1 MKMSDDPIVAEV
13 RKTREAHA
21 ARFNY
26 DLDAIF
32 RDLKAKEQS
41 SGRAYV
47 RYPSRPA
54 RVAGKTGSAGTR

>member
-1 MKMSDDPIVAEV
+1 MWDDPVVAEV
-13 RKTREAHA
+13 RKVREAHA

-41 SGRAYV
+41 SGRTYV
-47 RYPSRPA
+47 RYPPRAA
-54 RVAGKTGSAGTR
+54 RVAGKARSAETR